1 MQRILRIITTLGLPE
16 DHKAALQLALENN
29 IRLHPLAA
37 WRSGIVA
44 IVGLIALVAAIAG
57 ASPELIG
64 AILAAGAL
72 LVTYVEWMLG
82 RRESS
87 MDKFYERLE
96 IANEH
101 RSNLADAAMRMRDTE
116 RYAFTELDNLEYVIE
131 RYRFGYMSPSLALR
145 GVNTFESRLG
155 IDGFKNE
162 LSRLIEQD
170 CAYNEHTCR
179 VVCKLLEK
187 HEREEARAKATAA
200 RMA

>member
-1 MQRILRIITTLGLPE
+1 MQRTLRFITTLGLPE
-16 DHKAALQLALENN
+16 DRKAARKLALENN
-29 IRLHPLAA
+29 ILLHPLAA

-44 IVGLIALVAAIAG
+44 IVGLIAVVSALDR
-57 ASPELIG
+57 ASPEFVG

-101 RSNLADAAMRMRDTE
+101 RSNLADAGMRLPDTE

-131 RYRFGYMSPSLALR
+131 RYRFGYMSPTLALR
-145 GVNTFESRLG
+145 GVDTFASRLG
-155 IDGFKNE
+155 IDGFENE
-162 LSRLIEQD
+162 VNRLIDKD
-170 CAYNEHTCR
+170 CAYNKQTCKVVRKLIANRSRGNAGAAASTAR
-179 VVCKLLEK
+179 V
-187 HEREEARAKATAA
+187 A
-200 RMA
+200 